1 MSSKH
6 RVTGGELFD
15 RIIAKGSYT
24 ESDASSLIGQVLDAI
39 DYLHSQGIVHRDLK
53 PENLLYYRYNLSAQT
68 TTLPGPQVV
77 VVNSLVCLS
86 VSLSVCVF
94 WSLLTWLPY
103 STGFTAWIAFTQQ
116 VISLNGG
123 RS

>member
-77 VVNSLVCLS
+77 VVKSTVWSVCLC
-86 VSLSVCVF
+86 VCVF
-94 WSLLTWLPY
+94 WSLLTWLH
-103 STGFTAWIAFTQQ
+103 IALGLQR
-116 VISLNGG
+116 G
-123 RS
+123 